1 MVRGLDDYEWQFQL
15 NEQTSRN
22 QNAEAAFSNTETVW
36 EGQKD
41 FSTESSTANYTYE
54 SPAAVDEITEG
65 YQNLSV
71 SNTLSSS
78 SYSNTAAGP
87 SYSYPVNTT
96 NYSATTSPLQY
107 TSTPA
112 QSTSIYNLQTSALP
126 QGLSGNSS
134 SQGYNTCT
142 RISVVPSVTKKG
154 EYR

>member
-1 MVRGLDDYEWQFQL
+1 MLRGLDDYECQFQL
-15 NEQTSRN
+15 NEQTPRD
-22 QNAEAAFSNTETVW
+22 QNADAASSYTAIVG
-36 EGQKD
+36 EGQED

-54 SPAAVDEITEG
+54 PPAAVDEITEG

-96 NYSATTSPLQY
+96 TYSATTSPVQY
-107 TSTPA
+107 TSPPA

-126 QGLSGNSS
+126 QGSSGNSS
-134 SQGYNTCT
+134 SQGYNTST
-142 RISVVPSVTKKG
+142 RISVVSSVTKKG

>member
-1 MVRGLDDYEWQFQL
+1 MVRRLDDYECQFQL

-22 QNAEAAFSNTETVW
+22 QNADAASSNTEIVG
-36 EGQKD
+36 EGQED
-41 FSTESSTANYTYE
+41 FSTDIPRENYTYE
-54 SPAAVDEITEG
+54 PPAAVDEITEG

-71 SNTLSSS
+71 SNNLS

-96 NYSATTSPLQY
+96 TYSATTSPVQY
-107 TSTPA
+107 TSPPA

-126 QGLSGNSS
+126 QGSSGNSS
-134 SQGYNTCT
+134 SQGYNTST
-142 RISVVPSVTKKG
+142 RISVVSSVTKKG